1 MKKLVSLFLASIM
14 ALSLFACNSKVN
26 SDETVNNVEKI
37 ETNNAKV
44 VVGENSGKTYK
55 GFIVGN
61 VYTIE
66 QILQARENDMEL
78 DISLKDKDVYSVV
91 INKYTTQDEIDYIKS
106 KVKKAAFYKY
116 SEDNPTQIGFY
127 VVE

>member
-1 MKKLVSLFLASIM
+1 MD
-14 ALSLFACNSKVN
+14 LSLFTCNSKVN
-26 SDETVNNVEKI
+26 SDETVNVEKI
-37 ETNNAKV
+37 ETNYAKV
-44 VVGENSGKTYK
+44 VVGENAGKTYK

-66 QILQARENDMEL
+66 QILQAREKDLEL

-91 INKYTTQDEIDYIKS
+91 INKYTIQDEIDYIKS

-116 SEDNPTQIGFY
+116 SEDYPNQIGFY